1 MSQSWYV
8 YVLRCCDDS
17 LYTGITTDLKRRLEE
32 HNHGAKG
39 ARYTRARR
47 PVSLVYSEALPS
59 RAAAAS
65 REYAIK
71 QLRPAQ
77 KRTLIAAGASGKRRG
92 PDSLWS

>member
-8 YVLRCCDDS
+8 YVLRCHDDS
-17 LYTGITTDLKRRLEE
+17 LYTGITTDLMRRLEE

-59 RAAAAS
+59 RSAAAS

-77 KRTLIAAGASGKRRG
+77 KRALIAAGANAEG
-92 PDSLWS
+92 